1 MASKNQ
7 TAIIGIIAVIC
18 VLAAGMFLKQ
28 RMDSGEQKKQQIAV
42 EQRKEDFRAEME
54 EARKEREARI
64 AKRREERKNAPP
76 FRPDTTREI
85 VFGNMDDG
93 KDYPMSSFKGK
104 LLVVNLWGMWCKPC
118 IKELPRF
125 MEAQKFFTGAPVT
138 FVAVSMDNTGQA
150 PLRAFLKR
158 NKIQLTPLYMD
169 TQRSIRHR
177 ENMMALPVTW
187 IIGPDGKLLRRIEQ
201 PADWSSKESQQFILF
216 YLKQTGLL
224 KK

>member
-1 MASKNQ
+1 MASKNR
-7 TAIIGIIAVIC
+7 TVIIGIIAVIC
-18 VLAAGMFLKQ
+18 VLAAGLFLKQ
-28 RMDSGEQKKQQIAV
+28 RMDSGEQRQQQIAV
-42 EQRKEDFRAEME
+42 EKRTKEFRAEAE
-54 EARKEREARI
+54 KARKEQEERAE
-64 AKRREERKNAPP
+64 KRREELKNRPP

-93 KDYPMSSFKGK
+93 KAYALSSFKGK

-118 IKELPRF
+118 IRELPRF
-125 MEAQKFFTGAPVT
+125 VAAQKFFQGAPVA

-150 PLRAFLKR
+150 PVRRFLKR
-158 NKIQLTPLYMD
+158 HNIELTPLYMD

-187 IIGPDGKLLRRIEQ
+187 IIGPDGKLLRRVEQ
-201 PADWSSKESQQFILF
+201 PADWGSKESQQFILF